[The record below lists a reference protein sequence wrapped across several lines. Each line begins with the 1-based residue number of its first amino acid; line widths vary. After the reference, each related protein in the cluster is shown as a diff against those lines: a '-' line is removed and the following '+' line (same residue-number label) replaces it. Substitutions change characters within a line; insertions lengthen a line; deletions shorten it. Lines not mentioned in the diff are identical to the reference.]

1 MLESKGPI
9 ETIKSGDRAVTIG
22 NCAGAMTV
30 AILAL
35 LSQASDGRHETSRP
49 ASSAA
54 VAENTRPEPIPAK
67 EIEPR
72 PKPPQLAAPAT
83 PRPPTTASKPPAVA
97 AGPPASRQNEPHRA
111 EPVPQQSPPLEKSQ
125 APTESAPPPS
135 TKTASPPETAAPQ
148 PAKQT
153 AATLDLTTLEQ
164 RLRDTKAIGVFTKL
178 SLKNQVDDLLAEFRE
193 FHQKRD
199 QTMLTRLRQAFD
211 LLVLKVLSLLQ
222 DGDPTLAR
230 DVSSSREA
238 LWNIL
243 TDPNKFQNL

>member
-1 MLESKGPI
+1 M
-9 ETIKSGDRAVTIG
+9 TIG

-35 LSQASDGRHETSRP
+35 LSQASDGRRETSRP

-54 VAENTRPEPIPAK
+54 VSENTRPEPIPAK
-67 EIEPR
+67 EVEPPR

-83 PRPPTTASKPPAVA
+83 PRPPTAASKPPAVA
-97 AGPPASRQNEPHRA
+97 TGPPASRQNEQPRA
-111 EPVPQQSPPLEKSQ
+111 EPVPQKSPPLEKSQ
-125 APTESAPPPS
+125 APPESTPPPS
-135 TKTASPPETAAPQ
+135 TETASPPETAASE

-178 SLKNQVDDLLAEFRE
+178 SLKNQVDDLLDEFRE

-199 QTMLTRLRQAFD
+199 QTMLARLRQAFD

-238 LWNIL
+238 LWNVLI
-243 TDPNKFQNL
+243 DPNKFQNL

>member
-1 MLESKGPI
+1 M
-9 ETIKSGDRAVTIG
+9 TIG

-35 LSQASDGRHETSRP
+35 LSQASDGRRETSRP

-54 VAENTRPEPIPAK
+54 VSENTRPGPIPAK
-67 EIEPR
+67 EVEPPR

-83 PRPPTTASKPPAVA
+83 PRPPTAASKPPAVA
-97 AGPPASRQNEPHRA
+97 TGPPASRQNEQAPA
-111 EPVPQQSPPLEKSQ
+111 EPVPQKSPPLEKSQ
-125 APTESAPPPS
+125 APPESTPPPS
-135 TKTASPPETAAPQ
+135 TETASPPETAAPE

-178 SLKNQVDDLLAEFRE
+178 SLKNQVDDLLDEFRE

-199 QTMLTRLRQAFD
+199 QTMLARLRQAFD

-238 LWNIL
+238 LWNVLI
-243 TDPNKFQNL
+243 DPNKFQNL

>member
-1 MLESKGPI
+1 
-9 ETIKSGDRAVTIG
+9 VTIG

-35 LSQASDGRHETSRP
+35 LSQASDGPLETSRP

-54 VAENTRPEPIPAK
+54 VSDNTRPEPSPANK
-67 EIEPR
+67 EVEPR
-72 PKPPQLAAPAT
+72 LKPPQLAAPAT
-83 PRPPTTASKPPAVA
+83 PRPPAAAPKPPAVA
-97 AGPPASRQNEPHRA
+97 AGPPASLQNEPPRA
-111 EPVPQQSPPLEKSQ
+111 EPVPQPSPPLEKSQ
-125 APTESAPPPS
+125 APPESTSPPS
-135 TKTASPPETAAPQ
+135 TETASPPETAAPQ
-148 PAKQT
+148 PPKQT
-153 AATLDLTTLEQ
+153 VPTLDLTTLEQ

-199 QTMLTRLRQAFD
+199 QTMLASLRQAFD

>member
-1 MLESKGPI
+1 M
-9 ETIKSGDRAVTIG
+9 TIG

-35 LSQASDGRHETSRP
+35 LSQASDGRRETSRP

-54 VAENTRPEPIPAK
+54 VSENIRREPVPAK
-67 EIEPR
+67 EVEPSRIVTIGPPR
-72 PKPPQLAAPAT
+72 PKPPQLAAPAI
-83 PRPPTTASKPPAVA
+83 PRPPTAAPKPSAVA
-97 AGPPASRQNEPHRA
+97 AGPPASRQNEPFRA
-111 EPVPQQSPPLEKSQ
+111 EPVQQQQSPPLEKSQ
-125 APTESAPPPS
+125 APPESTPPPS
-135 TKTASPPETAAPQ
+135 TETASPPETAAPQ

-153 AATLDLTTLEQ
+153 AVTLDLAALEQ

-178 SLKNQVDDLLAEFRE
+178 SLKNQVDDLLTEFRE

-199 QTMLTRLRQAFD
+199 QTMLARLRQAFD

-243 TDPNKFQNL
+243 VDPNKFQDL

>member
-1 MLESKGPI
+1 
-9 ETIKSGDRAVTIG
+9 VTIG
-22 NCAGAMTV
+22 NCAGAITV
-30 AILAL
+30 AVLAL
-35 LSQASDGRHETSRP
+35 LSQASDGRRETSRP

-54 VAENTRPEPIPAK
+54 VSENTRPAPIPPK
-67 EIEPR
+67 EVEPR
-72 PKPPQLAAPAT
+72 AKPPQLAAPAT
-83 PRPPTTASKPPAVA
+83 PKPPTAASKPPAVA
-97 AGPPASRQNEPHRA
+97 AGPPASRQNEPPRA
-111 EPVPQQSPPLEKSQ
+111 EPVPQQSPPREKSQ
-125 APTESAPPPS
+125 TPPGSTPPPS
-135 TKTASPPETAAPQ
+135 TETASPPETAASQ

-199 QTMLTRLRQAFD
+199 QTMLARLRQGFD

-243 TDPNKFQNL
+243 IDPNKFQNL

>member
-1 MLESKGPI
+1 
-9 ETIKSGDRAVTIG
+9 VTIG

-35 LSQASDGRHETSRP
+35 LSQASDGPRQTSRP

-54 VAENTRPEPIPAK
+54 VSENTGGEPVPVK
-67 EIEPR
+67 EVEPR
-72 PKPPQLAAPAT
+72 PRPPQPAAPAT
-83 PRPPTTASKPPAVA
+83 PRPPTAAPNPPAVA
-97 AGPPASRQNEPHRA
+97 AGPSAARQNEPPRA
-111 EPVPQQSPPLEKSQ
+111 EPVPPQSPPVAKSQ
-125 APTESAPPPS
+125 ASPESTPPPS
-135 TKTASPPETAAPQ
+135 TETASPPDIAAPQ

-164 RLRDTKAIGVFTKL
+164 RLRNTKAIGVFTKL

-199 QTMLTRLRQAFD
+199 QTMLARLREAFD

-243 TDPNKFQNL
+243 IDPNKFQDL

>member
-1 MLESKGPI
+1 M
-9 ETIKSGDRAVTIG
+9 TIG

-35 LSQASDGRHETSRP
+35 LSQAGDGRREPSRP
-49 ASSAA
+49 AGSAA
-54 VAENTRPEPIPAK
+54 VSENTRPEPIPAK
-67 EIEPR
+67 EVEPQRTIATEPPR
-72 PKPPQLAAPAT
+72 PKPQPAVPAT
-83 PRPPTTASKPPAVA
+83 PRPPAAAPKPPAVA
-97 AGPPASRQNEPHRA
+97 AGPPASRQNEPPRA

-125 APTESAPPPS
+125 APPESTPPPS
-135 TKTASPPETAAPQ
+135 TETASPPETAAPQ

-199 QTMLTRLRQAFD
+199 QTMLGRLRQAFD

-243 TDPNKFQNL
+243 IDPNKFQEL

>member
-1 MLESKGPI
+1 MLESTGPI
-9 ETIKSGDRAVTIG
+9 ETIKGGDRAVTIG

-30 AILAL
+30 AILVL
-35 LSQASDGRHETSRP
+35 LSQASDGRRETPRP

-67 EIEPR
+67 EVEPR
-72 PKPPQLAAPAT
+72 PRPPQLAAPAT

-97 AGPPASRQNEPHRA
+97 AGPPASGQNEPPRA

-125 APTESAPPPS
+125 APPASTPPPS
-135 TKTASPPETAAPQ
+135 TETASPPETAAPQ

-199 QTMLTRLRQAFD
+199 QTMLARLRQAFD

>member
-1 MLESKGPI
+1 M
-9 ETIKSGDRAVTIG
+9 TIG

-35 LSQASDGRHETSRP
+35 LSLASDGRRETSRP

-54 VAENTRPEPIPAK
+54 VSENIRPEPVPAK
-67 EIEPR
+67 EVEPSRIVTIGPPR
-72 PKPPQLAAPAT
+72 PKPPQLAAPAI
-83 PRPPTTASKPPAVA
+83 PRSLTAAPKPSAVA
-97 AGPPASRQNEPHRA
+97 AGPPASRQNEPLRA
-111 EPVPQQSPPLEKSQ
+111 EPVQQQSPPLEKSQ
-125 APTESAPPPS
+125 APPESTPLPS
-135 TKTASPPETAAPQ
+135 TETASPPETAAPQ

-153 AATLDLTTLEQ
+153 AVTLDLTALEQ

-199 QTMLTRLRQAFD
+199 QTMVARLRQAFD

-243 TDPNKFQNL
+243 IDPNKFQDL